1 MIVIR
6 PGRDGDPA
14 HWRLISRTTIGADVI
29 ATAPIG
35 PARPAGEAWRR
46 AVERLRDGAGKL
58 QVLPVAGGHYEWA
71 LTGPGGEIIA
81 RSPAPYR
88 DAEGCRQAYATARR
102 AARTVLGAGLP

>member
-35 PARPAGEAWRR
+35 TPASAGEAWRL
-46 AVERLRDGAGKL
+46 AVERLRDGDGKL
-58 QVLPVAGGHYEWA
+58 QVLPVAGGHLEWA
-71 LTGPGGEIIA
+71 LTGPAGEIIA
-81 RSPAPYR
+81 QSPAVYR
-88 DAEGCRQAYATARR
+88 DVETCHQAYATAQR
-102 AARTVLGAGLP
+102 AARTVLGAGR